1 MREMPAPGHAR
12 DLAVLLLYI
21 STRVCW
27 CRRIFTYNTYTY
39 ILYIIYYYIYIY
51 IYVTTIELFALVSA
65 ARA

>member
-1 MREMPAPGHAR
+1 MREMSAPGHAR

-27 CRRIFTYNTYTY
+27 CRRIFTYIHTHTYY
-39 ILYIIYYYIYIY
+39 ILYIIIY
-51 IYVTTIELFALVSA
+51 IYVTTIKLFALISA